1 MDYEECSKKSNSNS
15 SNKEFSLKD
24 ASLIIGLQPIKVN
37 FNPEEEIC
45 FTEKNYKQTKSS
57 HIQSVLTSNNKLKV
71 KIKTHNKSI
80 DVLMKKAYD
89 LRRSNVHFSLKLKVG
104 ICK

>member
-1 MDYEECSKKSNSNS
+1 MDSEEGSKHENSNS

-37 FNPEEEIC
+37 NNPEEEEIC
-45 FTEKNYKQTKSS
+45 FTEKTYKHTKSS
-57 HIQSVLTSNNKLKV
+57 HIQTVLTSNNKLKV
-71 KIKTHNKSI
+71 KIKTDSKSI

-89 LRRSNVHFSLKLKVG
+89 LRRSNFNFSLMLKVG
-104 ICK
+104 I